1 MNRVLFKNCKMII
14 ENEIIEDANLVVNNG
29 KIAEIVSGEVNM
41 NFDNIIDCENKYL
54 SPGFID
60 LHNHGNSGFDAMDST
75 EEALKS
81 IAKFHMTNG
90 VTSYLAT
97 TMTASPE
104 NTLNSIKNVVSYLE
118 KNTDTNEAE
127 LLGLYLE
134 GPYFAMEKKGAQPG
148 EYIKDASIIEAQ
160 EYVKAG
166 NGLIKI
172 IALAPEIGNANEVT
186 RYLVNEGITVSCGH
200 TNATYDEAMITINN
214 GASEATHIFNGM
226 RSYSHREPGVVG
238 ACLLDQ
244 RVSCE
249 MICDGIHLHDAAMK
263 MVYRMKGKEN
273 IVLISDAMRATGLDD
288 GEYDLGGQTVY
299 VKGYE
304 ARLGDGVLAGSTL
317 TLNRAVKNMIELV
330 DVPLHEAVLMA
341 TLNPAKKIGVEKTK
355 GSIAVGK
362 DADLIIFDDDINIE
376 KVFIK
381 GNEYIIN

>member
-1 MNRVLFKNCKMII
+1 MSKILFKNCKIII
-14 ENEIIEDANLVVNNG
+14 ENEILEGQSLIVDNG
-29 KIAEIVSGEVNM
+29 KISEILNCEADLS
-41 NFDNIIDCENKYL
+41 FTKIIDCENKYL

-60 LHNHGNSGFDAMDST
+60 LHNHGNSGFDAMDGT
-75 EEALKS
+75 KEALEK
-81 IAKFHMTNG
+81 IAKFHITNG

-97 TMTASPE
+97 TMTASSE
-104 NTLNSIKNVVSYLE
+104 NTVNAIKNVVSYLE
-118 KNTDTNEAE
+118 KDIDSDEAE

-148 EYIKDASIIEAQ
+148 QYIKEGSIAEVKEYI
-160 EYVKAG
+160 KAG
-166 NGLIKI
+166 NGFIKI
-172 IALAPEIGNANEVT
+172 IALAPEIENANEIT
-186 RYLVNEGITVSCGH
+186 RYLVNNGITVSCGH

-226 RSYSHREPGVVG
+226 RAFSHREPGIVG

-249 MICDGIHLHDAAMK
+249 MICDGIHLHSGAMEI
-263 MVYRMKGKEN
+263 VYRMKGKEN
-273 IVLISDAMRATGLDD
+273 IVLISDAMRATGLED

-299 VKGYE
+299 VNGYE

-330 DVPLHEAVLMA
+330 DVPLQEAVLMA

-355 GSIAVGK
+355 GSIAIGK
-362 DADLIIFDDDINIE
+362 DADLIIFDADINIE
-376 KVFIK
+376 KAFLK
-381 GNEYIIN
+381 GKEFVI